1 MQHQTPEGVTMES
14 EDIVIAN
21 DIYERLELGGSVYD
35 DIYQYLVEGDLD
47 ALEDY
52 FGDLDPTE
60 YL

>member
-1 MQHQTPEGVTMES
+1 MEDK
-14 EDIVIAN
+14 DIVIAS
-21 DIYERLELGGSVYD
+21 DIYERLELGGDVYD
-35 DIYQYLVEGDLD
+35 DIYQHLVEGDLD